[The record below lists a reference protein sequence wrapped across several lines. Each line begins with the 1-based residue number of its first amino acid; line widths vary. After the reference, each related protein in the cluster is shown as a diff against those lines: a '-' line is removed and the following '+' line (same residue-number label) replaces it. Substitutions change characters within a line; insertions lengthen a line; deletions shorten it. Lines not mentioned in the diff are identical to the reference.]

1 MERLPTDEDR
11 WEAVRARDPGA
22 DGRFVFGVVTTGIY
36 CRPSCPA
43 RRPHRRN
50 VRFYGSPADAEADG
64 LRGCRRCDPAG
75 IGPKAR
81 QTEVVARACRILD
94 DADPAPP
101 LDELARQV
109 GVSPSHLRRLFRA
122 ATGIT
127 PKAYAT
133 ARRAERTR
141 QRLVAGASVTDAAY
155 EAGFASTGPF
165 YAEARWRLGMT
176 PSTYQ
181 AGGRGERVRLAVT
194 SSSLGAVVVAATD
207 RGVCAVELGD
217 DPDEVLGVVAARFPH
232 AELVGDDPDLTGL
245 VAEVVALVVD
255 PSTGRDLPLDLRGT
269 AFQER
274 VWRALRA
281 VPPGTTVTY
290 AELADEVG
298 APSAARAVGA
308 ACAAN
313 RAAVAIPCHRV
324 VRGDGS
330 LAGYRWGVERKAA
343 LLARESTTDGSTGG
357 SAGGPPT
364 T

>member
-1 MERLPTDEDR
+1 VQT
-11 WEAVRARDPGA
+11 RDVTA
-22 DGRFVFGVVTTGIY
+22 DGAFVFGVVTTGVY

-43 RRPHRRN
+43 RRPLRRN
-50 VRFYGSPADAEADG
+50 VRFYETPGDAEAAG
-64 LRGCRRCDPAG
+64 LRTCRRCDPTG

-94 DADPAPP
+94 EADPAPP
-101 LDELARQV
+101 LDELAHRV
-109 GVSPSHLRRLFRA
+109 GVSPSHLHRLFRT

-141 QRLVAGASVTDAAY
+141 ARLAAGTSVTDAVY
-155 EAGFASTGPF
+155 DAGFASSGPF

-176 PSTYQ
+176 PSTFQ
-181 AGGRGERVRLAVT
+181 AGGRGERVRLAEAP
-194 SSSLGAVVVAATD
+194 SSLGAVVVAATD

-217 DPDEVLGVVAARFPH
+217 DADVVLRAVAERYPN
-232 AELVGDDPDLTGL
+232 AELVDSDPALTEL
-245 VAEVVALVVD
+245 VAAVVATVED
-255 PSTGRDLPLDLRGT
+255 PSAGHDLPLDLRGT

-281 VPPGTTVTY
+281 IDPGTTLAY
-290 AELADEVG
+290 AELAEQVG

-313 RAAVAIPCHRV
+313 RVAVAVPCHRV
-324 VRGDGS
+324 VRSDGS
-330 LAGYRWGVERKAA
+330 LAGYRWGIERKAA
-343 LLARESTTDGSTGG
+343 LLAREA
-357 SAGGPPT
+357 AGARPIAGPDHPSERT
-364 T
+364 SDP